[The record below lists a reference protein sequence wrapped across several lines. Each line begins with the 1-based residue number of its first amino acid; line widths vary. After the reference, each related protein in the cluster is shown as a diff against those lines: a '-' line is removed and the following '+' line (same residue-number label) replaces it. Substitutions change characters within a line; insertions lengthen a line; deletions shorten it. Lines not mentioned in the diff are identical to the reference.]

1 MNRRVFTEK
10 SLKAAMSYGLVSSL
24 IQTQAIGKHILPITN
39 HWSIELNDF
48 CHDLRKSTIG
58 VMEWQQKVEDLFDK
72 VPLQDLLNFI
82 DFDQLI
88 RGFNY
93 PDLGVNTKKVT
104 FPKLDGLPERTAFV
118 KKIFGMKKDRAIIPH
133 GHANMSS
140 AHLVLK
146 GGMRLR
152 HYDNLRVEDNTML
165 IKPTIDKTIAAGESS
180 SISDEKDNVHWFIA
194 ETETAFTFD
203 VIMLDLDDK
212 PYDIYNLDIQA
223 KEDPNNGSFRV
234 PILDVDAALKKY
246 GKESHH

>member
-1 MNRRVFTEK
+1 VNRREFTEQ
-10 SLKAAMSYGLVSSL
+10 SFKAVISYGLMSSL
-24 IQTQAIGKHILPITN
+24 VQTHAIGKHILPITN
-39 HWSIELNDF
+39 HWAITLNDY
-48 CHDLRKSTIG
+48 CNDLRKSTIH
-58 VMEWQQKVEDLFDK
+58 VTEWQNQIESLFDRI
-72 VPLQDLLNFI
+72 PLDDLLKFI

-88 RGFNY
+88 KGFDY

-104 FPKLDGLPERTAFV
+104 FPKLDGLPERTVFV
-118 KKIFGMKKDRAIIPH
+118 KKIFGMRKDRAIIPH

-152 HYDNLRVEDNTML
+152 HYDNLRVENKTML
-165 IKPTIDKTIAAGESS
+165 IKPTIDKTIGIGESS

-203 VIMLDLDDK
+203 VIMLDLDNK
-212 PYDIYNLDIQA
+212 PYDIYNLDIHT
-223 KEDPNNGSFRV
+223 KENLGDGSFRV
-234 PILDVDAALKKY
+234 LILDVDAALKKY